1 MMPAATVA
9 AAIEAAVVA
18 ATGIGRGRVMMVMV
32 VMMVR
37 VAGGAVGIGGVAK
50 GDPLR
55 AVRFGVTG
63 HPGA

>member
-1 MMPAATVA
+1 MMVVMR
-9 AAIEAAVVA
+9 AVVV
-18 ATGIGRGRVMMVMV
+18 RVMMGALMMV